1 MKMNVHY
8 NSEGYILIEF
18 AGQGLELDRREAE
31 QLFVDLGYVLQD
43 MDMVKYTNENDGGE
57 QP

>member
-1 MKMNVHY
+1 MNVHY

-43 MDMVKYTNENDGGE
+43 MDMVKYTNENNGGE